1 MKKSLITSVLATA
14 MCAGLAAQAPQT
26 PPPAQVPAPPGAAR
40 SPASDV
46 FVVQGCVQ
54 PSVNA
59 VSATPDAVGTAGS
72 VSTATPYILTS
83 VEKPTGT
90 SGSPAGS
97 PIASVYQL
105 SAEDSK
111 LIPHVGH
118 KVEISGTV
126 VSSGKSTTAAS
137 SAPGA
142 PPSPTLK
149 VENVRM
155 IAASCTP

>member
-1 MKKSLITSVLATA
+1 MKKTLITSVLATA
-14 MCAGLAAQAPQT
+14 MCAGLAAQAAQT
-26 PPPAQVPAPPGAAR
+26 APPAQVPTPPAAAR
-40 SPASDV
+40 ASAPDV

-72 VSTATPYILTS
+72 FSTATPYILTS

-90 SGSPAGS
+90 SGSSAGS
-97 PIASVYQL
+97 AVASVYQL
-105 SAEDSK
+105 SADDSK

-126 VSSGKSTTAAS
+126 VSSDKSTAAS

-142 PPSPTLK
+142 APSPTLK